1 MPPKGKAIAEV
12 SNPLI
17 QPQID
22 FHHTPLVDKDCKI
35 IETSSQFDLFEIY
48 YWWEEQLIDQCDEI
62 GLWECQ
68 LPHYIFPQIHRAPEF
83 VRKCHE
89 SYDPNQR
96 AIISPI
102 GQILCPINADSI
114 EKMLQ
119 APATIPTHPF
129 PMKA

>member
-1 MPPKGKAIAEV
+1 ME
-12 SNPLI
+12 
-17 QPQID
+17 D
-22 FHHTPLVDKDCKI
+22 
-35 IETSSQFDLFEIY
+35 
-48 YWWEEQLIDQCDEI
+48 QLIDQIDEI
-62 GLWECQ
+62 GLWDSQ

-102 GQILCPINADSI
+102 GEILCSINSDSI
-114 EKMLQ
+114 EKNCRPLLLHQ
-119 APATIPTHPF
+119 LILF